1 MRVALPTD
9 FSARLSSASKDA
21 RMINGMREVKD
32 GGPAVLNRPGTF
44 SMGYN
49 YSSLQGV
56 GVGFGGLLYAV
67 YGDTF
72 ALNELLW
79 YPGGTGWAIGEGVWY
94 GGEFWEAISTVPAGA
109 PAPKEGAYW
118 TKVINIGNFYWNPYG
133 AYDYDDYVWEV
144 DPATGRMTKAYA
156 RTPVANTQ
164 RPFQTGWRGELWG
177 KTKLSTTDRWSY
189 TGAGVWIGGGPP
201 PSPVTG
207 LGNSIEGSAFGWLSI
222 TQRYNSNG
230 GVEQYYED
238 PHYLG
243 PPSISVWA
251 GPIGFATISSV
262 TSIIP
267 TKIA

>member
-1 MRVALPTD
+1 MRVPLPTD
-9 FSARLSSASKDA
+9 FVARLSNAFKDA
-21 RMINGMREVKD
+21 RIINGMGEVKD

-49 YSSLQGV
+49 YSSFQGV

-79 YPGGTGWAIGEGVWY
+79 YPGGTGWAIGEGAWY

-156 RTPVANTQ
+156 RTPVANKQ
-164 RPFQTGWRGELWG
+164 RPFRTGWRGTLWG
-177 KTKLSTTDRWSY
+177 KTKLSTTDRWEC

-201 PSPVTG
+201 PPSVTIR
-207 LGNSIEGSAFGWLSI
+207 GNSVEGCIGGWLSSAQI
-222 TQRYNSNG
+222 YNSYG
-230 GVEQYYED
+230 GLEQYLDD
-238 PHYLG
+238 PYTNS
-243 PPSISVWA
+243 PPTIAIYA
-251 GPIGFATISSV
+251 GAIGFATIGAYYAFTPYKV
-262 TSIIP
+262 
-267 TKIA
+267 A